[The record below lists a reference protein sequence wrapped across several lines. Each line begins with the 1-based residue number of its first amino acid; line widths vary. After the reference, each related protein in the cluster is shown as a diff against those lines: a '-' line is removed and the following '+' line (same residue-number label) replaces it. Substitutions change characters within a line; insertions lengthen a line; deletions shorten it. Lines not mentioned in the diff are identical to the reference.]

1 MARNTNC
8 IFFCQSP
15 FFAHF
20 GSSFFN
26 DSICVSSEKMAD
38 ICVQNMTTVKMPNSK
53 DSNPSRITKI
63 RVEVGEK
70 LEHSFGSNNSN
81 KNAFHAEIACS
92 IYKYLLT

>member
-1 MARNTNC
+1 
-8 IFFCQSP
+8 
-15 FFAHF
+15 
-20 GSSFFN
+20 
-26 DSICVSSEKMAD
+26 
-38 ICVQNMTTVKMPNSK
+38 MTTVKMPNSK